1 MSQKTLR
8 LILGDQL
15 NLQHSWFS
23 SAHKNMIYVLMEVK
37 QEQDYVMHHIQ
48 KIVGFFAAMRNFAT
62 QLERRGHIVIY
73 LKLDDKHNKQTIP
86 GNLAEL
92 ILAHKIERFEY
103 LLPDEY
109 RLDEQLKKFCKG
121 LKIETSIADTEHF
134 YTRRDDVANFFDG
147 KKQFIMENF
156 YRQMRRDW
164 KVLMNGKNPVGEV
177 WNFDKSNRKKYDGK
191 VALPDAKVFN
201 HDVSSLKKMVDKMGI
216 RYFGE
221 INEKHFTWPLSRK
234 EAVLSL
240 DYFCKNLLP
249 HFGTYEDALLQEH
262 ASLFHSRLSFAL
274 NTKMISPKEVI
285 DRAVHEWESRKKEI
299 DLAQIEGFVRQILG
313 WREFMR
319 GIYWAK
325 MPEFETLN
333 FFNHT
338 HKMPEWFWT
347 GETKMNCLKQSISN
361 SLENAWAHHIQRLM
375 VIGNFALLAGIHP
388 DEVDEWYL
396 GVYIDAIQ
404 WVEMT
409 NTRGMSQFADGG
421 IVGTK
426 PYVSS
431 GAYIHK
437 MSDYCEKCHYHPA
450 KKTGEKACPFNSLYW
465 HFLARNE
472 EKLITNQRIS
482 MVYRTLEKLKDK
494 EELMA
499 QAEKYLKEIEQL

>member
-1 MSQKTLR
+1 MPQNTLR
-8 LILGDQL
+8 FILGDQL

-23 SAHKNMIYVLMEVK
+23 SVQKHVCYVLMEVK

-48 KIVGFFAAMRNFAT
+48 KMVGFFAAMRNFAT
-62 QLERRGHIVIY
+62 QLERNGHTVIY
-73 LKLDDKHNKQTIP
+73 LKLDDQNNKQNIP
-86 GNLAEL
+86 DNLAEL
-92 ILAHKIERFEY
+92 ILAHKMERFEY
-103 LLPDEY
+103 LLPDEC
-109 RLDEQLKKFCKG
+109 RLDEQLKTFCKS
-121 LKIETSIADTEHF
+121 LKIETAFSDTEHF
-134 YTRRDDVANFFDG
+134 YTNRDDVANFFDG

-156 YRQMRRDW
+156 YRQMRRDQN
-164 KVLMNGKNPVGEV
+164 VLMNGKNPVGGV

-191 VALPDAKVFN
+191 VPLPDEKVFK
-201 HDVSSLKKMVDKMGI
+201 HDVSALKKMLDKMGI

-221 INEKHFTWPLSRK
+221 IDEKHFTWPLSRK
-234 EAVLSL
+234 EALLSL

-274 NTKMISPKEVI
+274 NTKMISPKEVVE
-285 DRAVHEWESRKKEI
+285 RAIHEWESRKKEI
-299 DLAQIEGFVRQILG
+299 NLAQIEGFVRQILG

-319 GIYWAK
+319 GMYWAK
-325 MPEFETLN
+325 MPGFEKLN
-333 FFNHT
+333 YFNHDR
-338 HKMPEWFWT
+338 KIPAWFWT
-347 GETKMNCLKQSISN
+347 GNTKMNCLKQSIGN
-361 SLENAWAHHIQRLM
+361 SLKNAWAHHIQRLM

-404 WVEMT
+404 WVEIT

-421 IVGTK
+421 IIGTK

-437 MSDYCEKCHYHPA
+437 MSDYCESCHYNPG

-465 HFLARNE
+465 HFMARHE
-472 EKLITNQRIS
+472 DKLKGNQRIG
-482 MVYRTLEKLKDK
+482 MVYRTLEKLNDK
-494 EELMA
+494 EAILE
-499 QAEKYLKEIEQL
+499 QAGEYLSNIEKL